1 MQAEIDRA
9 RTNVLAQ
16 QATLQALEM
25 MGVATDEQKGRLK
38 QAEAEVASLMNQM
51 EMMIAGENENILEN
65 QQNITD
71 RYTAMQQR
79 KVEEY
84 KKYSDAVVD
93 WSARMTE
100 AEWDDVESRKEATKE
115 MVKTLLTYLRDW
127 AAAKLTEMAMKA
139 MFSDQSTLIESQEMS
154 KSMTMQ
160 GAKAG
165 ASVALS
171 GVEGTGK
178 EVAKHGLKGLLI
190 GAAITAALT
199 ALMNVAMK
207 AMFKSKAQV
216 ESISGAGGGRLATG
230 MLTYAEGNYP
240 VLGNDGNVYN
250 AKYEGSGM
258 KTGIYR
264 GGAHFGIFSEKKPEA
279 IIDGDTTQRL
289 IMNHPD
295 IWKAIV
301 TLSKNGRLDSGMG
314 MRTFA
319 TGNINDLARQAHDME
334 ASATTDNSAQM
345 AQMQA
350 TLDRNSQVMAQLMQV
365 LAGGIKANINMYGE
379 DGMYKSMKKAEK
391 YAGRV
396 GYK

>member
-1 MQAEIDRA
+1 MTKRVITISRA
-9 RTNVLAQ
+9 FGSGGRT
-16 QATLQALEM
+16 
-25 MGVATDEQKGRLK
+25 
-38 QAEAEVASLMNQM
+38 
-51 EMMIAGENENILEN
+51 I
-65 QQNITD
+65 
-71 RYTAMQQR
+71 
-79 KVEEY
+79 
-84 KKYSDAVVD
+84 
-93 WSARMTE
+93 
-100 AEWDDVESRKEATKE
+100 
-115 MVKTLLTYLRDW
+115 
-127 AAAKLTEMAMKA
+127 
-139 MFSDQSTLIESQEMS
+139 
-154 KSMTMQ
+154 
-160 GAKAG
+160 
-165 ASVALS
+165 
-171 GVEGTGK
+171 GK
-178 EVAKHGLKGLLI
+178 EVAKKGLIGLAI
-190 GAAITAALT
+190 GAAISAALS
-199 ALMNVAMK
+199 ALLGAAIGRVNKAKSEVA
-207 AMFKSKAQV
+207 AAT
-216 ESISGAGGGRLATG
+216 GAGGGRLATG

-319 TGNINDLARQAHDME
+319 TGNINDLARQAQDME

-345 AQMQA
+345 AEMQA
-350 TLDRNSQVMAQLMQV
+350 TMAATQQALAQLTQV

>member
-1 MQAEIDRA
+1 MEIAGMTADA
-9 RTNVLAQ
+9 AI
-16 QATLQALEM
+16 
-25 MGVATDEQKGRLK
+25 
-38 QAEAEVASLMNQM
+38 AEAEV
-51 EMMIAGENENILEN
+51 
-65 QQNITD
+65 
-71 RYTAMQQR
+71 TA
-79 KVEEY
+79 
-84 KKYSDAVVD
+84 DA
-93 WSARMTE
+93 AKAT
-100 AEWDDVESRKEATKE
+100 AKEA
-115 MVKTLLTYLRDW
+115 
-127 AAAKLTEMAMKA
+127 AK
-139 MFSDQSTLIESQEMS
+139 
-154 KSMTMQ
+154 
-160 GAKAG
+160 
-165 ASVALS
+165 
-171 GVEGTGK
+171 
-178 EVAKHGLKGLLI
+178 KGLIGLAV
-190 GAAITAALT
+190 GAAISAALSLLLGA
-199 ALMNVAMK
+199 ALGKINKAKSEVA
-207 AMFKSKAQV
+207 AAT
-216 ESISGAGGGRLATG
+216 GASSGRLATG

-319 TGNINDLARQAHDME
+319 TGNINDLARQAQDME

-345 AQMQA
+345 AEMQA
-350 TLDRNSQVMAQLMQV
+350 TMAATQQALAQLTQV